1 MLLCPQLH
9 QKHTQSAANPHS
21 FSTLCWTTLTTVH
34 LQSIVGQLLFP
45 CKMHLDTNT
54 LTMLVLMVLKTWFDK
69 ICITIIIEI
78 QSINLGTTSSY
89 LDLHTY
95 KKEVK

>member
-1 MLLCPQLH
+1 MLICPISH

-34 LQSIVGQLLFP
+34 LQSIVGQLICS

-54 LTMLVLMVLKTWFDK
+54 LTMPVLIVLKTGLDK
-69 ICITIIIEI
+69 TCITIIIEI
-78 QSINLGTTSSY
+78 QSIKLGTTSSY
-89 LDLHTY
+89 LDLCSH
-95 KKEVK
+95 KKGS